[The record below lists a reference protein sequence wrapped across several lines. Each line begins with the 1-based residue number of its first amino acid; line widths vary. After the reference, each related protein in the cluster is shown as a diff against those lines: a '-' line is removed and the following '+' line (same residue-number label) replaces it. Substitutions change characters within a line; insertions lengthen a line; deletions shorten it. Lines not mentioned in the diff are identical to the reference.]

1 MPNHAQKVRPNNL
14 RSDKLGFLAA
24 ALGAFAA
31 AASICSGAALSQE
44 ATEPIWPTKEW
55 QMSSPEE
62 QGMDSTELAKLVD
75 FGARR
80 ILATPGVTLNS
91 VLDSLLV
98 VRHGKI
104 VVEAYYA
111 PYTAGIPHDIRSATK
126 AVISTLAAIAF
137 KDGLLDSPS
146 HRVLD
151 FFDRRGIANLDDR
164 KEAITVQSLL
174 DMTSG
179 LEWTEP
185 LTGRPDSM
193 FEMERSTDWV
203 KFILDRPM
211 SNAPGSA
218 FNYNSGNPHLL
229 SAIITKL
236 TGLSALDYAN
246 AKLFGPL
253 GINDATWPHDPQ
265 GISVGGYGLNLLPRD
280 MAKIG
285 YLYLRNG
292 AWEGKQLLPSA
303 WIDKVTH
310 ATVDMHLQ
318 LGLRYSNLFWALL
331 DKHVY
336 MAVGY
341 HRQVIMVFP
350 DLDVVAVTT
359 GRGNYPL
366 GELADSISS
375 SVKSDTALPADAA
388 SAKLLA
394 NKILDV
400 STEKPT
406 TVGPTPKMAV
416 TISGKVY
423 QFARNQL
430 NLKSLSLI
438 LTGPQPHYDLETYA
452 TDATGSDLR
461 LSGPI
466 GLDGLYRKGELS
478 HAGFAH
484 LTEGSPRVDAVKGTW
499 QDDQTFVIDRL
510 VLGQFEPAERWTL
523 TFDGE
528 KLNVR
533 FNMNER
539 PEISIDSETDG

>member
-55 QMSSPEE
+55 QTSSPEE

-164 KEAITVQSLL
+164 KETITVQSLL

-236 TGLSALDYAN
+236 TGLSALDYAK

-253 GINDATWPHDPQ
+253 GINDLYWPHDPQ
-265 GISVGGYGLNLLPRD
+265 GISVGGYGLFLLPRD

-285 YLYLRNG
+285 L
-292 AWEGKQLLPSA
+292 
-303 WIDKVTH
+303 
-310 ATVDMHLQ
+310 
-318 LGLRYSNLFWALL
+318 
-331 DKHVY
+331 
-336 MAVGY
+336 
-341 HRQVIMVFP
+341 
-350 DLDVVAVTT
+350 
-359 GRGNYPL
+359 
-366 GELADSISS
+366 
-375 SVKSDTALPADAA
+375 
-388 SAKLLA
+388 
-394 NKILDV
+394 
-400 STEKPT
+400 
-406 TVGPTPKMAV
+406 
-416 TISGKVY
+416 
-423 QFARNQL
+423 
-430 NLKSLSLI
+430 
-438 LTGPQPHYDLETYA
+438 
-452 TDATGSDLR
+452 
-461 LSGPI
+461 
-466 GLDGLYRKGELS
+466 
-478 HAGFAH
+478 
-484 LTEGSPRVDAVKGTW
+484 
-499 QDDQTFVIDRL
+499 
-510 VLGQFEPAERWTL
+510 
-523 TFDGE
+523 
-528 KLNVR
+528 
-533 FNMNER
+533 
-539 PEISIDSETDG
+539 